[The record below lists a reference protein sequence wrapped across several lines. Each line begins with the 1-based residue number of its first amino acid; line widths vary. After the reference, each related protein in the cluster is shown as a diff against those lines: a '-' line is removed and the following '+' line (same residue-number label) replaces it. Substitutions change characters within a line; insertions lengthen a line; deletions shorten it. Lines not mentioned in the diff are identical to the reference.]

1 MSLEKQVK
9 QNIIKEYSRHTSDTG
24 SPEVQIAIL
33 SNRIAYL
40 TEHFKIH
47 QKDHHSR
54 MGLLKMVNQRRK
66 LLQYLKRTD
75 TGRYSDVIARL
86 GLRK

>member
-9 QNIIKEYSRHTSDTG
+9 QNIIREYSRHTSDTG

-47 QKDHHSR
+47 MKDHHSR
-54 MGLLKMVNQRRK
+54 MGLLKLVNQRRK
-66 LLQYLKRTD
+66 LLQYLKNTEPV
-75 TGRYSDVIARL
+75 RYTDVIARL

>member
-1 MSLEKQVK
+1 MSLEKQEK
-9 QNIIKEYSRHTSDTG
+9 QNIIKEYCRHPSDTG

-33 SNRIAYL
+33 SGRIAYL
-40 TEHFKIH
+40 TEHFKTH

-54 MGLLKMVNQRRK
+54 MGLLRMVNQRRK
-66 LLQYLKRTD
+66 HLQYLKKSD
-75 TGRYSDVIARL
+75 AGKYNDVIARL

>member
-9 QNIIKEYSRHTSDTG
+9 QGIIKSYSRHQSDTG

-33 SNRIAYL
+33 SNKIAYL
-40 TEHFKIH
+40 TEHFKVH

-54 MGLLKMVNQRRK
+54 MGLLKMVNLRRK
-66 LLQYLKRTD
+66 LLSYLKKKNV
-75 TGRYSDVIARL
+75 GKYSDVIARL

>member
-1 MSLEKQVK
+1 MSLEKQEK
-9 QNIIKEYSRHTSDTG
+9 QNIIKEYSRHSSDTG

-33 SNRIAYL
+33 SSRIAYL
-40 TEHFKIH
+40 TEHFKTH

-54 MGLLKMVNQRRK
+54 MGLLKLVNQRRK
-66 LLQYLKRTD
+66 LLQYLKK
-75 TGRYSDVIARL
+75 SDAGKYNNVIARL

>member
-1 MSLEKQVK
+1 MSLEKQEK
-9 QNIIKEYSRHTSDTG
+9 QSIIKEYCRHPSDTG

-33 SNRIAYL
+33 SGRIAYL

-47 QKDHHSR
+47 RKDHHSR
-54 MGLLKMVNQRRK
+54 VGLLKLVNHRRK
-66 LLQYLKRTD
+66 LLQYLKSTD
-75 TGRYSDVIARL
+75 AGKYSDVIARL

>member
-9 QNIIKEYSRHTSDTG
+9 QSIIKSYSRHQSDTG

-40 TEHFKIH
+40 TEHFKVH

-54 MGLLKMVNQRRK
+54 MGLLKMVNLRRK
-66 LLQYLKRTD
+66 LLSYLKKKNA
-75 TGRYSDVIARL
+75 GKYSDVIARL

>member
-1 MSLEKQVK
+1 MSLEKQEK
-9 QNIIKEYSRHTSDTG
+9 QNIIREYSRHQSDTG

-33 SNRIAYL
+33 TSKISYL
-40 TEHFKIH
+40 TEHFKTH

-54 MGLLKMVNQRRK
+54 MGLLKLVNKRRK
-66 LLQYLKRTD
+66 LLQYLKSTD
-75 TGRYSDVIARL
+75 AGKYSSVISRL

>member
-1 MSLEKQVK
+1 MSLEKQEK
-9 QNIIKEYSRHTSDTG
+9 QNIIKEYSRHPSDTG

-33 SNRIAYL
+33 SGRIAYL
-40 TEHFKIH
+40 TEHFKTHI
-47 QKDHHSR
+47 KDHHSR
-54 MGLLKMVNQRRK
+54 MGLLRLVNQRRK

-75 TGRYSDVIARL
+75 AGKYSNVIARL

>member
-1 MSLEKQVK
+1 MSLEKQEK
-9 QNIIKEYSRHTSDTG
+9 QNIIKEYSRHPSDTG

-33 SNRIAYL
+33 SGRISYL
-40 TEHFKIH
+40 TEHFKTH
-47 QKDHHSR
+47 RKDHHSR
-54 MGLLKMVNQRRK
+54 MGLLRLVNQRRK

-75 TGRYSDVIARL
+75 AGKYSNVIAKL

>member
-1 MSLEKQVK
+1 MSLEKQEK
-9 QNIIKEYSRHTSDTG
+9 QNIIKEYSRHLSDTG
-24 SPEVQIAIL
+24 SPEVQIAII
-33 SNRIAYL
+33 SGRIAYL
-40 TEHFKIH
+40 TEHFKTH

-54 MGLLKMVNQRRK
+54 MGLLKLVNQRRK

-75 TGRYSDVIARL
+75 VGKYSNVIARL